1 MLSVLE
7 FNITQPSPYRF
18 LERFSRVAQ
27 ADDKQCNLAKYLIEL
42 PLIEQR
48 MLKYAPSNLAASA
61 IYLAR
66 KITNRSDSEW
76 THALFESTGYS
87 EADLKQCA
95 KDMCILLGG
104 IEKCTLQA
112 VRKKFS
118 LQRFME
124 VALVKIEHP

>member
-1 MLSVLE
+1 
-7 FNITQPSPYRF
+7 
-18 LERFSRVAQ
+18 
-27 ADDKQCNLAKYLIEL
+27 
-42 PLIEQR
+42 
-48 MLKYAPSNLAASA
+48 MLKYPPSNLAASA

-66 KITNRSDSEW
+66 KITNRSDAEW
-76 THALFESTGYS
+76 TRDLFECTGYS
-87 EADLKQCA
+87 EADLRSCA

-124 VALVKIEHP
+124 VALVKIESHP